1 MAPRRR
7 RRRPWY
13 RTRAYRLTRTALL
26 TVVLVTTGVRCTAD
40 DGPPLPDG
48 PGGPDAVAAA
58 GSGAGPDAKVAGGP
72 GAAVG
77 STPSARR
84 PPRSTPPRTLPPRPL
99 SRSRPTSLRIP
110 SLGINAPVMGL
121 GLIKGRELAT
131 PPVDKPKL
139 VGWYEGG
146 PTPGEAG
153 TAIAVGHRDTRTGPA
168 VFAALAEVKPGKLI
182 EARRADGRTAV
193 YAVDRVKVFDKAG
206 FPDKEVYGQ
215 SRRPELRVI
224 TCGGLF
230 TRRTGYTSNV
240 VVFAHLVGTRE
251 PRPGP
256 TRSAGLRSPWPPGSG
271 SSSSG
276 LQSPGSSTPGL
287 QSTGSASPGFQSPGP
302 ASPGL
307 RSPRPASP
315 GSSNAGL
322 PGPGSRAPD
331 PSNNGPQSSVPRGPD
346 PRNREPEV
354 PVWQPSTSVAVR

>member
-48 PGGPDAVAAA
+48 AGGPDAVAAA
-58 GSGAGPDAKVAGGP
+58 GSGADPDAKVAGGP
-72 GAAVG
+72 GAGVG
-77 STPSARR
+77 STSPAHR
-84 PPRSTPPRTLPPRPL
+84 PPRSTPPRTPPPRPL

-146 PTPGEAG
+146 PTPGEPG

-206 FPDKEVYGQ
+206 FPDKEVYGR

-240 VVFAHLVGTRE
+240 VVFAHLVQTRE

-256 TRSAGLRSPWPPGSG
+256 TRSAGLRSPGPPGSG
-271 SSSSG
+271 PSS
-276 LQSPGSSTPGL
+276 PGL
-287 QSTGSASPGFQSPGP
+287 QNPGSPGPGLQNPGSPSPGFRSPGP
-302 ASPGL
+302 ANPGP
-307 RSPRPASP
+307 SSP

-331 PSNNGPQSSVPRGPD
+331 PPDNGPRNSVPQGPD
-346 PRNREPEV
+346 LRDREPGI
-354 PVWQPSTSVAVR
+354 PVSPPSTSVAVR